1 LGFVVVFFSAAL
13 TCASDSVF
21 GAALAGF
28 TIAFLGSALT
38 AFSDEASLAFA
49 FDTVAMIDL
58 ALGQTLNPCQVMRPE
73 RVSNSYY
80 ATNCCRLSHLKEI
93 VHDFIP

>member
-1 LGFVVVFFSAAL
+1 
-13 TCASDSVF
+13 
-21 GAALAGF
+21 
-28 TIAFLGSALT
+28 LT

-73 RVSNSYY
+73 RVSNS
-80 ATNCCRLSHLKEI
+80 
-93 VHDFIP
+93 